1 MDSQHGMDL
10 YEEDSSSRFRPT
22 HWRSLSIS
30 LSEHNGMNDNDG
42 PDAQPPDADESTD
55 IVEGF
60 EYAFSFFQCPSAF
73 SFCQT
78 YISPK
83 VPNPA
88 LSIEGLGTVGLP
100 LKPGDALAIK
110 NVAEQAPYGMG
121 ERTIIDKAV
130 RDTWELDASKV
141 KFDNPEW
148 QPWLNQVVVAVCR
161 TLGVNYAASQPRCD
175 LYKLLLYEVGSHF
188 LPHVDTGKAQGMF
201 ATVIMILPSQYTGGA
216 AHVSHKTSMEVYDT
230 SKTTYNQWISS
241 STGIQPYPYKI
252 VEEILQETFTS
263 WKELGKNDKGPEK
276 IAYLLEHTYSYD
288 QLRGSTLKGVDAEKA
303 ALLDTVA
310 TSFGF
315 HLGLTSVEYH
325 LEGYVD
331 TRNAPPRGGWDDSD
345 SDNEMYPPDFW
356 CINEFEMTYENLVD
370 LHDGTLLQK
379 CLRSKDVKKMQTIP
393 REGEL
398 EDEMT
403 SGDVDDY
410 NYKDYTG
417 NSGGALEKWYR
428 RTVLIL
434 WPDYCDWEV
443 RYGKKA
449 LTKALSELRQLTNPP
464 SASGIPSQKALT
476 LVKAIVRR
484 VKDNKTEALS
494 TLLYASL
501 LWDDL
506 DLWLCAIRRCSNGGR
521 PSHTLIGDAI
531 TSYGFQKI
539 QPSLDHWLKA
549 ETKNSNI
556 FELLDL
562 LQEWGEK
569 LDLNIVKAQKDK
581 FIHALGTFSIG
592 EEEFLVKLAI
602 NNGGLTFFRDILLPQ
617 LKGNQEF
624 FGALALRVD
633 MEDGLTPVEER
644 HALAIELL
652 NMAFREEEVFKTLSI
667 LPLDSD

>member
-1 MDSQHGMDL
+1 
-10 YEEDSSSRFRPT
+10 
-22 HWRSLSIS
+22 
-30 LSEHNGMNDNDG
+30 MNDNDG

-201 ATVIMILPSQYTGGA
+201 ATVIVILPSQYTGGA
-216 AHVSHKTSMEVYDT
+216 AHVSHKTSTEVYDT
-230 SKTTYNQWISS
+230 SKTSS
-241 STGIQPYPYKI
+241 VDTTVMAWYTDVTHEIKPITSGYRLALAFNLIHTLTDHIRPALSHHKI

-288 QLRGSTLKGVDAEKA
+288 QLRGSALKGVDAEKA

-315 HLGLTSVEYH
+315 HLGLASVEYH

-410 NYKDYTG
+410 NYKGYTG
-417 NSGGALEKWYR
+417 NG
-428 RTVLIL
+428 TVAQFS
-434 WPDYCDWEV
+434 Y
-443 RYGKKA
+443 YGPTTVIGKSAMVKK
-449 LTKALSELRQLTNPP
+449 P
-464 SASGIPSQKALT
+464 
-476 LVKAIVRR
+476 
-484 VKDNKTEALS
+484 
-494 TLLYASL
+494 
-501 LWDDL
+501 
-506 DLWLCAIRRCSNGGR
+506 
-521 PSHTLIGDAI
+521 
-531 TSYGFQKI
+531 
-539 QPSLDHWLKA
+539 
-549 ETKNSNI
+549 
-556 FELLDL
+556 
-562 LQEWGEK
+562 
-569 LDLNIVKAQKDK
+569 
-581 FIHALGTFSIG
+581 
-592 EEEFLVKLAI
+592 
-602 NNGGLTFFRDILLPQ
+602 
-617 LKGNQEF
+617 
-624 FGALALRVD
+624 
-633 MEDGLTPVEER
+633 
-644 HALAIELL
+644 
-652 NMAFREEEVFKTLSI
+652 
-667 LPLDSD
+667 